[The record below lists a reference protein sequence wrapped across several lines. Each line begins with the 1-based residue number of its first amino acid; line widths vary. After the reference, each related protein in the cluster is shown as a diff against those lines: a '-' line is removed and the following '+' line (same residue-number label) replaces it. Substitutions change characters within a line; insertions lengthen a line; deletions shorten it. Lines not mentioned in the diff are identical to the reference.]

1 MLNQSFGKVRPKHW
15 YMSVLM
21 RCAFAGAMQIA
32 VPALAQSP
40 SGPSIV
46 DAAYVQE
53 ALKRNVQVWD
63 VRDARDYARGHLPG
77 AITIGDAAKALRDD
91 NAEDFI
97 ALPRIEKLFSDAGL
111 DPKRETVVYGWR
123 GTWNAYFGQYTLR
136 YFGGTRVAVYHE
148 GMEGWQQ
155 AGLPVSGDAF
165 KPVAASIKLT
175 PAPGVAISTR
185 EMIERVARGESAGES
200 AGAGSSRKL
209 QIIDAR
215 TVKEFSGEDIR
226 ALRGGHIPGAV
237 NIPYEANWVDPD
249 TAVKLTRKLVN
260 TTAGMSLKPVDDLRK
275 LYAHFDPEK
284 ETVVYCQ
291 SGARASETAGVLL
304 QLGFKNVKVY
314 DSSWIG
320 YGNTLDAPAN
330 NVTFFNVGALNARLG
345 GMQTKI
351 DTLEKALVEERAKR

>member
-1 MLNQSFGKVRPKHW
+1 MLQSIVRNCFHTVIVAW
-15 YMSVLM
+15 ATL
-21 RCAFAGAMQIA
+21 AGA
-32 VPALAQSP
+32 ALAQAQSVFP
-40 SGPSIV
+40 AIV
-46 DAAYVQE
+46 DAAYVQD
-53 ALKRNVQVWD
+53 ALKRGAQVWD

-77 AITIGDAAKALRDD
+77 AITIGDAAKALRDE

-97 ALPRIEKLFSDAGL
+97 ALARIEKLFSDAGL

-136 YFGGTRVAVYHE
+136 YFGSTRVSVFHE
-148 GMEGWQQ
+148 GFEGWQQ
-155 AGLPVSGDAF
+155 AGLPVSIEVF
-165 KPVAASIKLT
+165 KAVPVALKLT
-175 PAPGVAISTR
+175 PAPGIAISTR
-185 EMIERVARGESAGES
+185 EMIERVTKGGGKSDGKS
-200 AGAGSSRKL
+200 TDL

-249 TAVKLTRKLVN
+249 TAVKLTRKMVSS
-260 TTAGMSLKPVDDLRK
+260 TAGMSLKPVDDLRK
-275 LYAHFDPEK
+275 LYANLDPEK

-291 SGARASETAGVLL
+291 SGVRAAETAGVLL

-320 YGNTLDAPAN
+320 YGNSLDAPAN
-330 NVTFFNVGALNARLG
+330 NVAFFNIGALNARMSA
-345 GMQTKI
+345 MQTKI
-351 DTLEKALVEERAKR
+351 DALEKALADERAQR

>member
-1 MLNQSFGKVRPKHW
+1 MLQSATRMLRLFANLAVA
-15 YMSVLM
+15 ML
-21 RCAFAGAMQIA
+21 AGAVVAQA
-32 VPALAQSP
+32 QTAPPA
-40 SGPSIV
+40 IV
-46 DAAYVQE
+46 DAAWVQD
-53 ALKRNVQVWD
+53 ALKRGVQVWD

-97 ALPRIEKLFSDAGL
+97 AIARIERLFGEAGL

-123 GTWNAYFGQYTLR
+123 GTWNAYFGQYALR
-136 YFGGTRVAVYHE
+136 YFGGTRVSVFHE
-148 GMEGWQQ
+148 GIEGWQQ
-155 AGLPVSGDAF
+155 AALPVSGEAF
-165 KPVAASIKLT
+165 KAVPVAIRLT
-175 PAPGVAISTR
+175 PAAGVAVSTR
-185 EMIERVARGESAGES
+185 EMIDRVTRGDAQN
-200 AGAGSSRKL
+200 RTL
-209 QIIDAR
+209 QIIDTR

-249 TAVKLTRKLVN
+249 TAVKLARKMVS
-260 TTAGMSLKPVDDLRK
+260 TTAGMSLKAVDELRK
-275 LYAHFDPEK
+275 LYANLDPDK

-330 NVTFFNVGALNARLG
+330 NATYFNVGALNARMSA
-345 GMQTKI
+345 MQTKI
-351 DTLEKALVEERAKR
+351 DALEKTLVDERAKR